1 MLNAH
6 CQLIDAC
13 LLVCL
18 FLVLENAWEL
28 TRRMYHRKKMIQ
40 VSEGDKLKREKFV
53 ESFKRT
59 RPNHKNFKPKRE
71 SKLDDSESATSSN
84 TATELDS
91 VAGSGD
97 HTMSEDDDID
107 ITNTLAHTVTTASL
121 SASTVSR
128 LYICTT
134 CIHSSI
140 HRSDRLCPYLTVA
153 ASLCCAYRATITTIP
168 ATSLQR
174 QQLFV
179 HELIRRSGLL

>member
-84 TATELDS
+84 TATDWIQLQ
-91 VAGSGD
+91 
-97 HTMSEDDDID
+97 
-107 ITNTLAHTVTTASL
+107 
-121 SASTVSR
+121 
-128 LYICTT
+128 
-134 CIHSSI
+134 
-140 HRSDRLCPYLTVA
+140 A
-153 ASLCCAYRATITTIP
+153 AAIIQCRKTTIL
-168 ATSLQR
+168 TSPTHSLT
-174 QQLFV
+174 L
-179 HELIRRSGLL
+179 